1 MDYGTQKDVRRNMQM
16 QADRI
21 DSIDELVFLVSTMI
35 DKWRENKGYRNE
47 VSLTIADKIE
57 ELVSLQKGIR

>member
-1 MDYGTQKDVRRNMQM
+1 MDYGTQKDVRQNMQM

-57 ELVSLQKGIR
+57 ELVSLQKGGR